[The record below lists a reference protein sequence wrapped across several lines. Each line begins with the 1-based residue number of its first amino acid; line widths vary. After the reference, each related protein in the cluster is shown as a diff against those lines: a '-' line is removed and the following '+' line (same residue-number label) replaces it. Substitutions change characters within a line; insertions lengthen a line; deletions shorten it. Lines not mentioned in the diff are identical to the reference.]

1 MHWDTEKYIYESGV
15 WGSTLRS
22 ILHVNY
28 RILNATNIPAV
39 DARTR
44 IKTKLPMTAI
54 SLSTLD
60 CKLLS
65 KGHLQFQ
72 SVIG

>member
-1 MHWDTEKYIYESGV
+1 MKFYEYEDV
-15 WGSTLRS
+15 HVMYM
-22 ILHVNY
+22 HVNY
-28 RILNATNIPAV
+28 RINATNIPAV

-60 CKLLS
+60 CKLLP